1 MDHPTLISIICFSAI
16 VFTVM
21 AVYLIFRE
29 ARQPAAAGVGAAGVV
44 SRQLRRRLTVFDQP
58 PAPGLMGRLDQA
70 FERLVL
76 ESGIESTPTGFFL
89 FMFACGLLAGGSLF
103 VAFDNVLLA
112 TLGMAAGMAIP
123 ALLLMWKR
131 SRRMRAMLEELPH
144 VVDLIARAV
153 RAGES
158 VDQAVELVGTE
169 FDGPLGMEFARAA
182 RQIAM
187 GRSLEA
193 TMKTL
198 ASRVSLL
205 DIRMLASV
213 LSVHRRAGGHLPETL
228 ERLAGVIRHRI
239 NFRRQMR
246 AATAAGRFSAIV
258 IATAAPLVYIG
269 AYVWNRDHYR
279 ILYEDPTGR
288 ILLLAAFCLEVIGII
303 WVIRIVK
310 TD

>member
-1 MDHPTLISIICFSAI
+1 MDPTIIAIICFTAI

-21 AVYLIFRE
+21 AAYLLFRD
-29 ARQPAAAGVGAAGVV
+29 ARQPAAAGVAVGGVL
-44 SRQLRRRLTVFDQP
+44 SRPARRRMTVFDQA
-58 PAPGLMGRLDQA
+58 PAEGMMGRLDQA

-76 ESGIESTPTGFFL
+76 ESGSESTPSGVFL
-89 FMFACGLLAGGSLF
+89 FLFACGLLAGGTLF
-103 VAFDNVLLA
+103 VVFDNPLLGA
-112 TLGMAAGMAIP
+112 IGMGTGMALP
-123 ALLLMWKR
+123 LLSLMWKR
-131 SRRMRAMLEELPH
+131 YRRMRSILEELPH
-144 VVDLIARAV
+144 VVDLLARAV

-158 VDQAVELVGTE
+158 VDQAIDLVGAE
-169 FDGPLGMEFARAA
+169 FDGPLGREFARAS
-182 RQIAM
+182 RQLEM

-193 TMKTL
+193 AMKTL

-213 LSVHRRAGGHLPETL
+213 LSVHRQTGGHLPDTL
-228 ERLAGVIRHRI
+228 ERLSGVVRARL

-258 IATAAPLVYIG
+258 IAIAAPLVYIG
-269 AYVWNRDHYR
+269 AYMWNQDHYG

-288 ILLLAAFCLEVIGII
+288 ILLLVAFCLEVIGIL
-303 WVIRIVK
+303 WVLRILR